1 MKLLSI
7 LVPTIP
13 SRGELLSRLLAILA
27 PQVTPEVEIL
37 VNMDSGAKTIGD
49 KRNSLLRAAEGEYV
63 SSIDDDDLVSSD
75 YIEQLMVGINLGV
88 DVVSIRGLYFE
99 NGVHKGETIDKPYQA
114 WRTIPGDGTLTFL
127 RGTQHLDAIRREIAQ
142 SVKFENRGWGED
154 SIWSKTLEMKFP
166 NLTSYQVPMNVYFY
180 HYVSNKPRV

>member
-1 MKLLSI
+1 MKKLSV

-27 PQVTPEVEIL
+27 PQVTPEVEIII
-37 VNMDSGAKTIGD
+37 NMDSGAKTIGD

-63 SSIDDDDLVSSD
+63 SFIDDDDLVSVD
-75 YIEQLMVGINLGV
+75 YVPQLMVGIRQGV

-99 NGVHKGETIDKPYQA
+99 NGVQKGITLDKPYQA
-114 WRTIPGDGTLTFL
+114 WRTIPGDGTLIFL
-127 RGTQHLDAIRREIAQ
+127 RGVQHLDAIKREIAQ
-142 SVKFENRGWGED
+142 SVKFENRAWGED

-166 NLTSYQVPMNVYFY
+166 NLTSYQVPTDVYFY
-180 HYVSNKPRV
+180 YYDSRKPR